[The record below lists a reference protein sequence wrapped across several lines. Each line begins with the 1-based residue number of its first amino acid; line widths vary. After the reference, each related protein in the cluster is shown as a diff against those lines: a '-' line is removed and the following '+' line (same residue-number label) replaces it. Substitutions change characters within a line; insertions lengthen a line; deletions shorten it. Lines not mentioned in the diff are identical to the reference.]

1 MKTLS
6 PMKKLIAILMIALF
20 LTGCASTETPAQQP
34 SDSGGMTKLSYL
46 QIDQET
52 AKQKMEADDGHVIV
66 DVRRQDEYDAGHIP
80 GAILIPNESIITE
93 RPEELPDLNQ
103 VILIYC
109 RSGNRSKQAAQKL
122 ADMGYVNLYEFGGI
136 IDWTGDIVT
145 GNEKATL
152 SFDSFDGGGPEY
164 SILLGEDIVSYEQQ
178 REYSSPDHED
188 LDGASYD
195 VTFTFA
201 GLKPGETTMTVQQR
215 SPIAGNMDH
224 IYSVKVDPNLN
235 VTIEALTVEDL
246 DMAVVSVP
254 TLVIET
260 PKKTFYAALE
270 DNSSAREFAEK
281 LSAEVIEVEMHDYGS
296 FEKVGSLPWS
306 LERNDE
312 SITTEPGDVILYQGN
327 QITIYY
333 DQNTWNFTKLA
344 TIGNVTKEEL
354 LDALGEGNVT
364 VTFWV
369 EWSE

>member
-1 MKTLS
+1 
-6 PMKKLIAILMIALF
+6 
-20 LTGCASTETPAQQP
+20 
-34 SDSGGMTKLSYL
+34 
-46 QIDQET
+46 
-52 AKQKMEADDGHVIV
+52 
-66 DVRRQDEYDAGHIP
+66 
-80 GAILIPNESIITE
+80 
-93 RPEELPDLNQ
+93 
-103 VILIYC
+103 
-109 RSGNRSKQAAQKL
+109 
-122 ADMGYVNLYEFGGI
+122 
-136 IDWTGDIVT
+136 
-145 GNEKATL
+145 
-152 SFDSFDGGGPEY
+152 
-164 SILLGEDIVSYEQQ
+164 
-178 REYSSPDHED
+178 
-188 LDGASYD
+188 
-195 VTFTFA
+195 
-201 GLKPGETTMTVQQR
+201 
-215 SPIAGNMDH
+215 
-224 IYSVKVDPNLN
+224 
-235 VTIEALTVEDL
+235 LTVEDL

-260 PKKTFYAALE
+260 PKKAFYAALE

-364 VTFWV
+364 VTFLV

>member
-1 MKTLS
+1 MSL
-6 PMKKLIAILMIALF
+6 LF
-20 LTGCASTETPAQQP
+20 MSGCASSEPPVHQP
-34 SDSGGMTKLSYL
+34 SDIGGMSKLPYL

-52 AKQKMEADDGHVIV
+52 AKKMMEADDGHVIV

-80 GAILIPNESIITE
+80 GAILIPNESITTE
-93 RPEELPDLNQ
+93 RPEELPDLYQ
-103 VILIYC
+103 IILIYC

-145 GNEKATL
+145 GNEKAVL

-164 SILLGEDIVSYEQQ
+164 RILLDEDIVSYECR

-188 LDGASYD
+188 LDGAAYNIIFS
-195 VTFTFA
+195 FT
-201 GLKPGETTMTVQQR
+201 GLKPGETTMTVQWR
-215 SPIAGNMDH
+215 SPIAGNKDL
-224 IYSVKVDPNLN
+224 IYEVKVDPDLN
-235 VTIEALTVEDL
+235 VTIKALTVEDL
-246 DMAVVSVP
+246 DLAVISVP
-254 TLVIET
+254 TLVIEM
-260 PKKTFYAALE
+260 PNKTFYASLE
-270 DNSSAREFAEK
+270 DNSSAQAFAEK
-281 LSAEVIEVEMHDYGS
+281 LSSEVIEVEMHDYGN
-296 FEKVGSLPWS
+296 FEKVGPLPWS

-333 DQNTWNFTKLA
+333 DENTWNFTRLA
-344 TIGNVTKEEL
+344 KIENVTKEEL
-354 LDALGEGNVT
+354 LNAFGEENAT